1 MSEEVKAAYDEE
13 SFSAAENAA
22 VSSEL
27 ISLQKM
33 LGVGDTQNA
42 IPMYAAAVKG
52 MLQKYESRGAK
63 PPMALVEASRLAEF
77 AVACHKEVAAVTGVP
92 RRTGSLL
99 RAGAKP
105 A

>member
-1 MSEEVKAAYDEE
+1 MSEEVKAVYDEE
-13 SFSAAENAA
+13 SFSSAENAA

-33 LGVGDTQNA
+33 LGVGDTHKA

-77 AVACHKEVAAVTGVP
+77 AVACHKEVSAITEGPKKSRSLFRAA
-92 RRTGSLL
+92 
-99 RAGAKP
+99 
-105 A
+105 